1 MKEHKI
7 TVLESILPLFTMIG
21 AIIIGGLFF
30 PIGGELL
37 IVVMLLS
44 ASVAGLVARKYGHD
58 WSDIQKSA
66 GEKIAR
72 ALPAIIIL
80 LSIGMLIGTWMFS
93 GTIPFLVF
101 YGIQVINPQ
110 YMILTAFLI
119 TAVMSLTGSSWA
131 AAGTIGVA
139 LVGVAIAI
147 DAPVAATAGAVVSG
161 AYFGDKLS
169 PLSDT
174 TNVCAIGAG
183 ANLYDHIKN
192 MIYTAGPSFILA
204 LIVYFIAGMTT
215 DANTELVDPSENPLL
230 NELDA
235 IYNFNLL
242 LLLPPLIVISGT
254 IKRFEAALTMAISS
268 LVAVIIGVTMH
279 DFSVYNG
286 LTSSITGFNV
296 SMIEGITTNYSDPLL
311 LLLNRGGVYS
321 TSSTLVIIIAAFLLA
336 GAMDVS
342 GALEKLLYTMLK
354 HVRSVFGL
362 IAATMASGA
371 TVIALTSHA
380 SVTALII
387 GGLFQKA
394 YKKQNLAPEN
404 LSRSMEDSVTI
415 LEPLMPWTVSAMF
428 MASTLGVA
436 TIDYAPWAVFC
447 YSGGFFSLLIAATYK
462 HTNIGLKQLPE
473 SDKN

>member
-1 MKEHKI
+1 MNEQKI
-7 TVLESILPLFTMIG
+7 TVIESILPLITMIG

-44 ASVAGLVARKYGHD
+44 SCVAGLVARKYGHG
-58 WSDIQKSA
+58 WADIQKSA
-66 GEKIAR
+66 GEKISR

-101 YGIQVINPQ
+101 YGIQIINPQ

-131 AAGTIGVA
+131 SAGTIGVA

-147 DAPVAATAGAVVSG
+147 DAPVAATAGAVVGG

-192 MIYTAGPSFILA
+192 MMYTAGPSFILA
-204 LIVYFIAGMTT
+204 VIVYFIIGLNSDTNSTQINPA
-215 DANTELVDPSENPLL
+215 ENPLL
-230 NELDA
+230 DELDA

-242 LLLPPLIVISGT
+242 LLVPPLIVISGT
-254 IKRFEAALTMAISS
+254 IKRFEAALTMVVSS
-268 LVAVIIGVTMH
+268 LVAVVIGITVH
-279 DFSVYNG
+279 DFSAYNG
-286 LTSSITGFNV
+286 LMSSITGFNV
-296 SMIEGITTNYSDPLL
+296 SMIDGISTNHSDALL
-311 LLLNRGGVYS
+311 LLLNRGGVYAM
-321 TSSTLVIIIAAFLLA
+321 SSTLVIIIAAFLLA

-342 GALEKLLYTMLK
+342 GALEKLLYTMLR
-354 HVRSVFGL
+354 HVKSVFGL

-394 YKKQNLAPEN
+394 YKEQNLAPEN

-428 MASTLGVA
+428 MASTLGVP

-447 YSGGFFSLLIAATYK
+447 YSGGFFSLLIAATFK
-462 HTNIGLKQLPE
+462 HTNFGLKKLP
-473 SDKN
+473 SGD